1 MHGQEA
7 QPITAAEFR
16 GSFGSFCGDA
26 QLKLLM
32 IGHNVQHG
40 KVGGVST
47 TGPTP
52 THPTSSGISV
62 ANRYG
67 APKQHLSRGAK
78 RGIVIAAL
86 AVAVVLAG
94 YFAFVQAKP
103 SVSGTDVG
111 FNVSDPHHATVDFQ
125 VTKDPEATAQCAIQA
140 LNETYAIVGWKVA
153 TIGPAAEG
161 KGNDG
166 GRTTVHRI
174 QLRTESPSVTGG
186 VNACWIVK

>member
-94 YFAFVQAKP
+94 YFAFVQGKP